1 MVAVQTARPAQGAA
15 LPAGAA
21 TRAPAS
27 LEQRVWAL
35 LDTLPDPEIPVITL
49 TDLGIIRHVQV
60 ADDGVE
66 VGVSPTYTGCPATEM
81 IRRNIRE
88 ALAAAGIAPVR
99 VVDVLFPPWS
109 TDWIS
114 ERGTAALRRFGI
126 APPQRHAAAALPP
139 ACPRCGSTRTERVS
153 EFGSTPCKALFRCN
167 ACLEPFEQFKC
178 I

>member
-1 MVAVQTARPAQGAA
+1 VVALAARPAQDGM
-15 LPAGAA
+15 A
-21 TRAPAS
+21 TA
-27 LEQRVWAL
+27 EQRVWAL
-35 LDTLPDPEIPVITL
+35 LDELPDPEIPVITL
-49 TDLGIIRHVQV
+49 TDLGIIRHVH
-60 ADDGVE
+60 ATPDGVE

-88 ALAAAGIAPVR
+88 TLEAAGIAPVR
-99 VVDVLFPPWS
+99 VVDVLSPPWS

-114 ERGTAALRRFGI
+114 ERGAAALHRFGI
-126 APPQRHAAAALPP
+126 APPQRGAQAGRPP

-153 EFGSTPCKALFRCN
+153 EFGSTPCKALFRCG